1 MMHNTFPP
9 ILELLCM
16 LLFLAFVVGLAYMG
30 LTVSRSPSS
39 GVRTTMETVSD
50 PTSVVAAVP
59 R

>member
-1 MMHNTFPP
+1 MHNTFPP

-30 LTVSRSPSS
+30 LTMSRSPSP
-39 GVRTTMETVSD
+39 GMRTTMETVSD
-50 PTSVVAAVP
+50 PTSVVTVVA

>member
-1 MMHNTFPP
+1 MMKNTFPP

-16 LLFLAFVVGLAYMG
+16 LLFLALVVGLAYMG

-39 GVRTTMETVSD
+39 GVRPTMETVSD
-50 PTSVVAAVP
+50 PTSVVAAVA